1 MTIEEKI
8 RDEEVQCEQARYT
21 YSLLRVAF
29 VEQTTKIKEKIKD
42 QGEKQIKV
50 LENRVETFFSEAD
63 QKSIASFCSK
73 DFVNEEATYELSKI
87 VEMENKLNRDYLIYK
102 TDNMKKDKTF
112 KSFKSQAFKSLKE

>member
-1 MTIEEKI
+1 MKRYNVNKPGIHI
-8 RDEEVQCEQARYT
+8 LCYEQ
-21 YSLLRVAF
+21 LLQNKQQKSRR
-29 VEQTTKIKEKIKD
+29 KIKD
-42 QGEKQIKV
+42 QAEKQIKA